1 MFYDQLVTA
10 IERAARS
17 QLDDL
22 SRQVWL
28 AYGAGTIDDRAHELQ
43 EMIERRRGPSK
54 RVQALLVPSTIN
66 VSRIHRSPEQ
76 RSPNRQASLLR
87 RREHVATHSLPPHLA
102 RQYTLGHNAVLRIVA
117 DEWLAHGVC
126 DRSQN
131 ELAARAGVSRK
142 VVKQAIRFAERDE
155 LIAVQRRPRSGRK
168 HLTNIIRIIKHEWI
182 TWLRHGR
189 RKTYATNACNRAK
202 PDFPLS
208 RGVLR
213 SPPRSQVLRKAGDDR
228 VDKTVKKENRT
239 GASRA

>member
-1 MFYDQLVTA
+1 MFYDQLATA
-10 IERAARS
+10 IENAARS

-22 SRQVWL
+22 SSQVWR

-43 EMIERRRGPSK
+43 EMIQRRRGPATQVASGPAIMIP
-54 RVQALLVPSTIN
+54 RYFIQ
-66 VSRIHRSPEQ
+66 RSPEQ
-76 RSPNRQASLLR
+76 RSPDRRASLLR

-168 HLTNIIRIIKHEWI
+168 HLTNVIRVVSREWT

-189 RKTYATNACNRAK
+189 RKTYAANACNRAK
-202 PDFPLS
+202 PDFPS
-208 RGVLR
+208 FRGVPK
-213 SPPRSQVLRKAGDDR
+213 SPPRSQHFRKADSEY
-228 VDKTVKKENRT
+228 VDKSGEKVNRT
-239 GASRA
+239 GAGRA